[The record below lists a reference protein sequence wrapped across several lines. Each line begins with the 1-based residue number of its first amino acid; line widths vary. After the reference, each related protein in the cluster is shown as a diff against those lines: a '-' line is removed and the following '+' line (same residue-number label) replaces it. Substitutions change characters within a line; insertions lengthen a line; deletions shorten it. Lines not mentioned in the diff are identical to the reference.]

1 METFPSSGRP
11 ASNVETLFLSSLL
24 RSSDPAH
31 PIAGAI
37 YTRDHPSYSSVLNA
51 YIHNLRFSQPSTPK
65 PFLILTALHESH
77 VQAAVIAAAK
87 TGIQMKIRSGGHD
100 YEGRSY
106 TSSASSS
113 ATAPFFIL
121 DMCNLR
127 GIRLDIES
135 ETAWVECGATL
146 GELYYRI
153 AEQSRVHAFPAG
165 ACSTVGVGGHLV
177 GGGYGTITR
186 KFGLAADN
194 IVDARVVNASGEIL
208 DGRESMGEDLFW
220 AIRGGG
226 SSFAIV
232 LAYKVK
238 LVRVP
243 EVVTVL
249 RVERTLEENATD
261 LVYTWQN
268 VGPTADADLFLK
280 FVVEVVGKE
289 RSNSGEKTIRASFKG
304 LYLGRAEKLMSIMGK
319 TFPELGLKETDCK
332 EMSWIETVPYW
343 MYVPEGT
350 TLKDALLSRRRRPD
364 EKLVYLKLKSDYVE
378 DPISKECLEKIWTK
392 MMELEVVKMGFNPY
406 GGRMGEISPE
416 AIPFPHRAGNLCKI
430 QYQTSWTEEG
440 PEAERRHLDSLREMY
455 DYMTPYVSSSPR
467 SAFVNYID
475 LDFGIN
481 GHRESR
487 YEEARRY
494 GLRYFKGNFERLVK
508 IKSRVDPGNVFRSE
522 QSVPTLDQS
531 KL

>member
-1 METFPSSGRP
+1 ME
-11 ASNVETLFLSSLL
+11 ALFLSSLL
-24 RSSDPAH
+24 RNSDPAH
-31 PIAGAI
+31 PIDGAI
-37 YTRDHPSYSSVLNA
+37 YTENHPSYSSVLNA
-51 YIHNLRFSQPSTPK
+51 YIHNLRFSKPSTPK

-77 VQAAVIAAAK
+77 VQSAVIAAAK

-106 TSSASSS
+106 TSSS
-113 ATAPFFIL
+113 AAPFFIL
-121 DMCNLR
+121 DMSNLR

-153 AEQSRVHAFPAG
+153 AEQSPVHAFPAG
-165 ACSTVGVGGHLV
+165 ACPTVGVGGHLV

-186 KFGLAADN
+186 KFGLSTDN
-194 IVDARVVNASGEIL
+194 ILDARVVNASGEIL
-208 DGRESMGEDLFW
+208 DGKESMGEDLFW

-226 SSFAIV
+226 SSFAVV

-238 LVRVP
+238 FARVP

-261 LVYTWQN
+261 LVYTWQQ
-268 VGPTADADLFLK
+268 VGPGADADLFLK
-280 FVVEVVGKE
+280 FVAEVVGKQ
-289 RSNSGEKTIRASFKG
+289 RSSSGEKTIRVTFKG

-343 MYVPEGT
+343 MYVPEGIG
-350 TLKDALLSRRRRPD
+350 LKDALLSRRRRPD
-364 EKLVYLKLKSDYVE
+364 EKLIHVKTRSDYVE
-378 DPISKECLEKIWTK
+378 NPISKECLEKIWRK

-406 GGRMGEISPE
+406 GGLLSEISPE
-416 AIPFPHRAGNLCKI
+416 ATPFPHRAGNLAKI
-430 QYQTSWTEEG
+430 QYHTSWTEEG
-440 PEAERRHLDSLREMY
+440 PEAERRHLDSSREMY
-455 DYMTPYVSSSPR
+455 NYMTPYVSSSPR
-467 SAFVNYID
+467 GAFVNYID
-475 LDFGIN
+475 LELGIN
-481 GHRESR
+481 GHRESS
-487 YEEARRY
+487 YEEAKRY
-494 GLRYFKGNFERLVK
+494 GLSYFKGNFERLVK

-522 QSVPTLDQS
+522 QSIPTFSQP